1 MLNQKSIRW
10 IMWAGLASGLA
21 AAAFLAGCNS
31 SPSADA
37 ASSQPSFALFG
48 PPPDR
53 TGQQLWADTC
63 ARCHNMRPPN
73 SFSHAQWEVIVQH
86 MRLRANLTGEEQKKI
101 TEFLKSAS

>member
-1 MLNQKSIRW
+1 MLNNSFMRTL
-10 IMWAGLASGLA
+10 MLAGAATSLT

-31 SPSADA
+31 NPSSNA
-37 ASSQPSFALFG
+37 ASTQPGFALFG

-53 TGQQLWADTC
+53 SGQQLWADTC
-63 ARCHNMRPPN
+63 SRCHNMRPPN

-86 MRLRANLTGEEQKKI
+86 MRVRANLTGEEQRKI